1 MEVISRDVFETKL
14 NLNLFKDMQK
24 RLHKTSFV
32 YFFFNFLKQLFN
44 SKLKFWIKILNTV
57 S

>member
-14 NLNLFKDMQK
+14 NLNLFKDIQK
-24 RLHKTSFV
+24 RLYKTSFV
-32 YFFFNFLKQLFN
+32 YFFFKFLKQLFN